1 MSKNKIVYL
10 RWGERYTQE
19 HVAQLFDKVNQN
31 CSVDFDFVT
40 MDFVH
45 NGPDFDE
52 LKKAQ
57 HWLFR
62 GTQDPESSVT
72 DNPNQRFMR
81 EDAGGMAHWR
91 KYLMFN
97 RDVEQFDKNDTLL
110 YLDLDTLI
118 TGDLAY
124 FFDLDMRK
132 PYIARSWQFE
142 IGNKWRMLYNLRSCP
157 YFNSSVLVWK
167 PGQCLPVYD
176 EMMRQYWHTM
186 YTYGSNDNWLFHR
199 FGPHAYSDEH
209 RNFFNWFPKYT
220 VASDKRFLKKETI
233 IHTLAGMSMSEKNEL
248 CL

>member
-1 MSKNKIVYL
+1 MGNKIVYL
-10 RWGERYTQE
+10 RWGERYTEE
-19 HVAQLFDKVNQN
+19 HVSQLFDKVNKN
-31 CSVDFDFVT
+31 CSVNFDFVT
-40 MDFVH
+40 MEFVH
-45 NGPDFDE
+45 NGPDFDD
-52 LKKAQ
+52 LQTAQ
-57 HWLFR
+57 KWLFR

-72 DNPNQRFMR
+72 DNPNQDYCR

-97 RDVEQFDKNDTLL
+97 RDIEQFSEEDTLL

-124 FFDLDMRK
+124 FFDLDMAK

-142 IGNKWRMLYNLRSCP
+142 IDNLWRHLYNLRSCP

-176 EMMRQYWHTM
+176 EMMRQYWNM
-186 YTYGSNDNWLFHR
+186 MLSYGSNDNWLFHR
-199 FGPHAYSDEH
+199 FGPHTFSDEN

-220 VASDKRFLKKETI
+220 VASDSRFVKEGETI
-233 IHTLAGMSMSEKNEL
+233 IHTLAGLTMSEKNKL